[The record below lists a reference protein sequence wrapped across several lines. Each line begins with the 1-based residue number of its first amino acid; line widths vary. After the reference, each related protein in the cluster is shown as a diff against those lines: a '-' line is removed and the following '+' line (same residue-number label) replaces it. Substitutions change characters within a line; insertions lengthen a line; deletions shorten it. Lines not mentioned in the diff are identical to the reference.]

1 MLTKVTALPRVVGVT
16 FLLALTMCACS
27 TSGAGGGEPKLG
39 SVPTPGHLD
48 PARITTPL
56 DAYLPSPEENYTLKK
71 ARVLLVNS
79 CMRKLGYAQ
88 NPQPMTR
95 FTGKPYLEH
104 GEFLVVP
111 VDQAERFGYK
121 QPTGDAKADK
131 ETGAGAE
138 SRYGKNVTDV
148 QGSLLTGKVATFNGK
163 KVPAEGCEGEAL
175 RIITKGAATAEEV
188 TMPDGSAAGS
198 GKGGFGEGYAEMVV
212 SSARGKAMAK
222 VRDDSR
228 FQDATERWS
237 DCMKKQGYDYDSP
250 NSAWNDKKWSDATRA
265 GKQEIAVAVADMGC
279 KTKVNYLGVGIA
291 VETAYEKQVIEE
303 NAEVLEDAKDKTARW
318 IQNANQAIE
327 AR

>member
-1 MLTKVTALPRVVGVT
+1 MTALPRVVGAAA
-16 FLLALTMCACS
+16 LLALTMCACS

-39 SVPTPGHLD
+39 AVPTPGHLD
-48 PARITTPL
+48 AAQITTPL

-79 CMRKLGYAQ
+79 CMRELGYAQ
-88 NPQPMTR
+88 NPQPLSR
-95 FTGKPYLEH
+95 FSGEAYLEH
-104 GEFLVVP
+104 SEFLVVP
-111 VDQAERFGYK
+111 LEQAERYGYK
-121 QPTGDAKADK
+121 KPPEDK
-131 ETGAGAE
+131 GTDAGAE
-138 SRYGKNVTDV
+138 SRYAKSVTDT
-148 QGSLLTGKVATFNGK
+148 QGGLLTGKVPTFNGK

-222 VRDDSR
+222 VREDSR
-228 FQDATERWS
+228 FRDATERWS
-237 DCMKKQGYDYDSP
+237 DCMEKQGYDYDSP
-250 NSAWNDKKWSDATRA
+250 SSSWNDKKWADASRA

-279 KTKVNYLGVGIA
+279 KKQVNYLGVGIA

-303 NAEVLEDAKDKTARW
+303 SAEVLEDAKDKTARW

>member
-1 MLTKVTALPRVVGVT
+1 MLTKVTALPRVVGAVA
-16 FLLALTMCACS
+16 LLALTMCACS
-27 TSGAGGGEPKLG
+27 TSGAEGGEPKLG

-48 PARITTPL
+48 AAQITTPL

-79 CMRKLGYAQ
+79 CMRELGYAQ
-88 NPQPMTR
+88 NPQPLSR
-95 FTGKPYLEH
+95 FSGEAYLEH

-111 VDQAERFGYK
+111 LEQAERYGYK
-121 QPTGDAKADK
+121 KPPEGKDA
-131 ETGAGAE
+131 GAGAE
-138 SRYGKNVTDV
+138 SRYGKSVTDT
-148 QGSLLTGKVATFNGK
+148 QGSLLTGKVPTFNGK

-222 VRDDSR
+222 VREDSR
-228 FQDATERWS
+228 FQDVTELWS
-237 DCMKKQGYDYDSP
+237 DCMEKQGYDYDSP
-250 NSAWNDKKWSDATRA
+250 SSAWNDKKWADASRA

-279 KTKVNYLGVGIA
+279 KKKVNYLGVGIA

-303 NAEVLEDAKDKTARW
+303 SAEVLEDAKDKTARW
-318 IQNANQAIE
+318 VQNANQAIE